1 MTPPLPLHILGPDD
15 TTLHAA
21 YCDYVAQ
28 VFRKADFRRWC
39 SWGQWN
45 DDYRAFVLVDN
56 GVVVANASVMRMRL
70 LLDGVETLGF
80 QLGAVGCLPSLRGR
94 GLARQVLEAALAYC
108 GEAPVLLFANENV
121 REFYPRF
128 GFRAAAQS
136 LFEIDYAAA
145 PAGERLTPLD
155 LADAALRR
163 EFLHI
168 ADTAL
173 PSSKCFAARQ
183 YGRIATWYAANR
195 FTSEPRR
202 LDQDTW
208 VFAQVD
214 DGVLLIEDV
223 FALRPFDLRAAVP
236 RLIDTPIHTIRFG
249 MTPDRLCPQARVV
262 GIDDDAD
269 LFVRHFDLPE
279 AATRFPLLART

>member
-1 MTPPLPLHILGPDD
+1 MSPFPSLHILGPDD
-15 TTLHAA
+15 IALHAA

-45 DDYRAFVLVDN
+45 DDYRAFALIDN

-70 LLDGVETLGF
+70 LLEGVETEGF
-80 QLGAVGCLPSLRGR
+80 QLGAVGCLPDQRGH
-94 GLARQVLEAALAYC
+94 GYARRVLQAALEHC
-108 GEAPVLLFANENV
+108 GEAPVLLFANESV
-121 REFYPRF
+121 RDFYPRF

-136 LFEIDYAAA
+136 LFELDYAAKPVSEPLA
-145 PAGERLTPLD
+145 PLD
-155 LADAALRR
+155 LADAHLRR
-163 EFLHI
+163 EFLRI
-168 ADTAL
+168 ADAAP
-173 PSSKCFAARQ
+173 PSSRRFAARH

-195 FTSEPRR
+195 FASELRR
-202 LDQDTW
+202 LDEDTW

-223 FALRPFDLRAAVP
+223 FALRPFDLGAAVP

-249 MTPDRLCPQARVV
+249 MTPDRLCPQARLA
-262 GIDDDAD
+262 GTDEDAD
-269 LFVRHFDLPE
+269 LFLRGCDVPE
-279 AATRFPLLART
+279 GATRFPLLART